1 MSADSGRSAPV
12 SPGDADL
19 VRLSLAGS
27 AEASETL
34 VRRFERPVYN
44 LIVRMVR
51 NEATAEDLTQDTFLK
66 MFRALPTYKQD
77 LRFSSW
83 LLRIAHNTAIDHLRQ
98 RRLLTVGPTE
108 DDEGEER
115 DPLDALPDLDAISPE
130 QSSRAARARR
140 RQSTSRS
147 IACGPTFAPWSCFGI
162 RKAWTIRRSRRC
174 WACRSGQSRH
184 FCTGPAGNWPGNLGP
199 PAGGLKLRRGPGR
212 KANRT

>member
-1 MSADSGRSAPV
+1 MSADSGRSAPAP
-12 SPGDADL
+12 SGDADL
-19 VRLSLAGS
+19 VRHSLAGS

-130 QSSRAARARR
+130 QSSVRR
-140 RQSTSRS
+140 ELASAVDQNRRLEEKISSASSRLE
-147 IACGPTFAPWSCFGI
+147 TLL
-162 RKAWTIRRSRRC
+162 
-174 WACRSGQSRH
+174 GQIS
-184 FCTGPAGNWPGNLGP
+184 AEDE
-199 PAGGLKLRRGPGR
+199 A
-212 KANRT
+212 